1 MRSDIENRRPINI
14 KNGSSFF
21 IPLGFYNSKLDYLV
35 DVPVF
40 KYVYRDNVGH
50 EYEVSRTKNIDY
62 QGNQIF
68 VYKNCFKKEGQLYAK
83 FENYSLCDG
92 RLSRDLYLGYEVE
105 IDEGDAFIG
114 NEMIFIRTEQSI
126 INLI

>member
-1 MRSDIENRRPINI
+1 MRSDIENRRPVDI

-21 IPLGFYNSKLDYLV
+21 VPLGFYNSKLDYLV
-35 DVPVF
+35 DVDVF
-40 KYVYRDNVGH
+40 KYIYRDNAGH
-50 EYEVSRTKNIDY
+50 EYEVSRTKGYKDGEPVLI
-62 QGNQIF
+62 
-68 VYKNCFKKEGQLYAK
+68 YKNCFKKEGQLYAK

-105 IDEGDAFIG
+105 IDEGDAFMG

>member
-1 MRSDIENRRPINI
+1 MRSDIENRRPVDI

-21 IPLGFYNSKLDYLV
+21 VPLGFYNSKLDYLV
-35 DVPVF
+35 DVDVF
-40 KYVYRDNVGH
+40 KYIYRDNAGH
-50 EYEVSRTKNIDY
+50 EYEVSRTKGYKDGVPALI
-62 QGNQIF
+62 
-68 VYKNCFKKEGQLYAK
+68 YKNCFKKEGQLYAK